1 MSAKPITDF
10 LAKLKQCSYQPLT
23 AHQTEEDC
31 CYNGVS
37 YQEGQEAYEILLEQ
51 AFNEFKIAVCDIS
64 ITSPQLNTIETIK
77 SDLAKIGFWDIPTES
92 DLERY
97 EKEYATGK
105 YPTHRTTIR
114 EIKFLQGM
122 VGVQKSYLQQTE
134 EFLKGILSDKSPKE
148 PIEQIQEKPK
158 EKEQPNEQEKTTDK
172 EKKKNGTIGGIRGLK
187 DYLGCSKSTAQAISN
202 DGALKKAG
210 IQYMAGNKWFWKK
223 KELDAYL
230 KANPEILRRVRNRRR
245 S

>member
-1 MSAKPITDF
+1 EF
-10 LAKLKQCSYQPLT
+10 
-23 AHQTEEDC
+23 EEAQSQD
-31 CYNGVS
+31 
-37 YQEGQEAYEILLEQ
+37 
-51 AFNEFKIAVCDIS
+51 
-64 ITSPQLNTIETIK
+64 
-77 SDLAKIGFWDIPTES
+77 WDIPGEET
-92 DLERY
+92 LRQY
-97 EKEYATGK
+97 EEEFATGK
-105 YPTHRTTIR
+105 YPSHRTVIR
-114 EIKFLQGM
+114 EIKFLQEM
-122 VGVQKSYLQQTE
+122 VGVQKYYLQKGV
-134 EFLKGILSDKSPKE
+134 EFLKGLLSDKSPKE

-172 EKKKNGTIGGIRGLK
+172 DKKKNGTIGGIRGLM
-187 DYLGCSKSTAQAISN
+187 DYLGCCKSTAQAISN